1 MSKTYLL
8 DANVIYSYSLR
19 DCFITLAVT
28 GVRVRWSDQIEAE
41 FIGARRRKSLQQ
53 GLQAQRVVALMRAA
67 VPDYRAVASAR
78 RINTLTLPDPD
89 DRHVLAA
96 AIETRADVI
105 VTDNRRDFPPA
116 VLEPH
121 GILILTPDQA
131 LCELHDEDPERMI
144 QAAADMRARMVAPP
158 HSPEA
163 WLARLETAGA
173 KALAHR
179 LRPFASRL

>member
-1 MSKTYLL
+1 MSRTYLL

-19 DCFITLAVT
+19 DCFITLAT
-28 GVRVRWSDQIEAE
+28 MGVPVRWSDQIEAE
-41 FIGARRRKSLQQ
+41 FIESRRRKSEQQ

-78 RINTLTLPDPD
+78 RINALTLPDPD

-96 AIETRADVI
+96 AIETGADVI
-105 VTDNRRDFPPA
+105 VTGNRRDFPPA
-116 VLEPH
+116 ALAPH
-121 GILILTPDQA
+121 GLMLLTPDQA
-131 LCELHDEDPERMI
+131 LCEIHDEDSERMV

-173 KALAHR
+173 KALAER

>member
-1 MSKTYLL
+1 MAKTYLL

-19 DCFITLAVT
+19 DCFITLAVM
-28 GVRVRWSDQIEAE
+28 GVRVRWSDWIEDE
-41 FIGARRRKSLQQ
+41 FIEARRRKSLQQ
-53 GLQAQRVVALMRAA
+53 GLQAQHVVALMRAA

-96 AIETRADVI
+96 AIETHADVI
-105 VTDNRRDFPPA
+105 VTENRRDFPPA
-116 VLEPH
+116 ALEPH
-121 GILILTPDQA
+121 GILLLTPNRA

-144 QAAADMRARMVAPP
+144 QAAADMRARMVAPR

-163 WLARLETAGA
+163 WLARLEMAGA
-173 KALAHR
+173 SGRADR
-179 LRPFASRL
+179 LRPFAGRL